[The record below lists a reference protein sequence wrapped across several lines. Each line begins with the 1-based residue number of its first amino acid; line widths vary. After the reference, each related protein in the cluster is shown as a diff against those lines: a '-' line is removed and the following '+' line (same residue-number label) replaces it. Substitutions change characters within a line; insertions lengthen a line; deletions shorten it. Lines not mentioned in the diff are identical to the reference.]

1 MVDVY
6 SIQAG
11 TVFAWFMF
19 VMVVRRLVILI
30 VAAIFSRGQP
40 FVEGSRP
47 PEDRMLKKNTVD
59 AATPE
64 QAKAKFTKDVRANKV
79 ISNDGENDPY
89 FFILLL
95 ATSVFSDSVA
105 DTTCVRTIVYG
116 SVYLFARILFAV
128 SYVFGLQPWR
138 TLAFSVGFLCTLAC
152 SLDLIITMSM
162 RSN

>member
-6 SIQAG
+6 TIQAG

-19 VMVVRRLVILI
+19 FMVARRLVILI
-30 VAAIFSRGQP
+30 IAAAYSRNRP
-40 FVEGSRP
+40 FVPGSRP
-47 PEDRMLKKNTVD
+47 PEDKILKSKTVEP
-59 AATPE
+59 ASGHSV
-64 QAKAKFTKDVRANKV
+64 QAEFTKDVRANKV

-95 ATSVFSDSVA
+95 ATAAFSDDVA
-105 DTTCVRTIVYG
+105 GTSCTRTIVYG
-116 SVYLFARILFAV
+116 VIYLFARVVFAI

>member
-11 TVFAWFMF
+11 TVFSWFMF
-19 VMVVRRLVILI
+19 FMVSRRLIVLI
-30 VAAIFSRGQP
+30 VAAAYSRNRP
-40 FVEGSRP
+40 FVPGSRP
-47 PEDRMLKKNTVD
+47 PEDKMLKSKSVEPSSNQSV
-59 AATPE
+59 
-64 QAKAKFTKDVRANKV
+64 QAEFTKDVRANKV

-95 ATSVFSDSVA
+95 ATAVFSDDVPGTSC
-105 DTTCVRTIVYG
+105 TRTIVYG
-116 SVYLFARILFAV
+116 VIYLFARVVFAI
-128 SYVFGLQPWR
+128 SYIFGLQPWR
-138 TLAFSVGFLCTLAC
+138 TLSFCVAFLCTLAC